1 MEHAGKEVDEE
12 SLKEALKDVGIGTP
26 ATRASEIETLLRRGY
41 MVKQGKSLVPTELGL
56 NIYEKVKNSYI
67 SDVRLTAK
75 WEQALADI
83 VDGKTSPLAFDRSIR
98 RFTVALTDELL
109 GRSSSH

>member
-1 MEHAGKEVDEE
+1 
-12 SLKEALKDVGIGTP
+12 
-26 ATRASEIETLLRRGY
+26 

-109 GRSSSH
+109 GRSR